1 MKWLVV
7 GAGSIGAQHI
17 EVLAGTEGQEVA
29 CVEPDEDRWNTIGE
43 HCKTRVSKTLEEG
56 LKAGQPD
63 VALICT
69 PTHLHITHALVC
81 AATKCHVIVEKPVSS
96 DTVGIDALIA
106 DLKYNG
112 KIGMVAGQFRFHP
125 GLLEVK
131 KIIDAG
137 KSDDVDL
144 GPIVS
149 ARAEY
154 GETIGAWRLNVHYAN
169 SHSAKKAQG
178 GGLFFDRIH
187 EFEYLMWL
195 FGKPTSVYATTAKR
209 TDLKTDVED
218 VAEVILDFNGI
229 PVSIHLDMVQ
239 KMYRMT
245 LEVVFEND
253 VVQWVNTPAITAKVC
268 LVNQVQHWL
277 KVFDG
282 KEEPVQT
289 IEDGYEVLRVALA
302 AYESAE
308 KGVKVELG
316 DAGTQ
321 WL

>member
-17 EVLAGTEGQEVA
+17 EVIAGTAGQEVA
-29 CVEPDEDRWNTIGE
+29 CVEPNEGRHEAIKE
-43 HCKTRVSKTLEEG
+43 HCLDRIAGTLEEG
-56 LKAGQPD
+56 LKAGKPD

-69 PTHLHITHALVC
+69 PTHLH
-81 AATKCHVIVEKPVSS
+81 ATDAMQCFGAGCHVIIEKPVCLSIWSS
-96 DTVGIDALIA
+96 AAVLETQGD
-106 DLKYNG
+106 

-125 GLLEVK
+125 GLMEVK
-131 KIIDAG
+131 KI
-137 KSDDVDL
+137 VDNRMADGEFL

-154 GETIGAWRLNVHYAN
+154 GENIGQWRLNVHYAK

-178 GGLFFDRIH
+178 GGLFLDRIH
-187 EFEYLMWL
+187 EFEYLSWL

-209 TDLKTDVED
+209 TDLDTDVED
-218 VAEVILDFNGI
+218 VAEVILDFDGI

-239 KMYRMT
+239 KLYRMS
-245 LEVVFEND
+245 LEVVFEKD
-253 VVQWVNTPAITAKVC
+253 VVQWVNTPSVTSKIC

-277 KVFDG
+277 RVFNGSED
-282 KEEPVQT
+282 PVQT
-289 IEDGYEVLRVALA
+289 IEDGYDILRIALA

-308 KGVKVELG
+308 KGVRINL
-316 DAGTQ
+316 
-321 WL
+321 

>member
-17 EVLAGTEGQEVA
+17 EVIAGTEGQDVA
-29 CVEPDEDRWNTIGE
+29 CVEPDEKRHDIVAE
-43 HCKTRVSKTLEEG
+43 HCKGRIATHLPDALR
-56 LKAGQPD
+56 AGVPD
-63 VALICT
+63 VALIAT
-69 PTHLHITHALVC
+69 GTHLHLGQALVC
-81 AATKCHVIVEKPVSS
+81 ANAGCHVIIEKPIHYQSF
-96 DTVGIDALIA
+96 DVGVLRKALG
-106 DLKYNG
+106 D
-112 KIGMVAGQFRFHP
+112 KIGMVAGQFRHHP
-125 GLLEVK
+125 GMVELK
-131 KIIDAG
+131 KVVENR

-154 GETIGAWRLNVHYAN
+154 GDNIGAWRINVHYSK
-169 SHSAKKAQG
+169 SHSARKIQG

-187 EFEYLMWL
+187 EFEYLTWL

-209 TDLKTDVED
+209 TSLLTDVED
-218 VAEVILDFNGI
+218 VAEVILDFDGI

-239 KMYRMT
+239 KLYRMS

-253 VVQWVNTPAITAKVC
+253 VVQWVNTPHLTSRIC
-268 LVNQVQHWL
+268 LINQVQHWL
-277 KVFDG
+277 RVFDG

-289 IEDGYEVLRVALA
+289 IEDGYEVLELALA

-308 KGVKVELG
+308 KGVRVDL
-316 DAGTQ
+316 
-321 WL
+321 

>member
-29 CVEPDEDRWNTIGE
+29 CVEPDEDRWNTVGD

-69 PTHLHITHALVC
+69 PTYLHITDAIQC
-81 AATKCHVIVEKPVSS
+81 FEAGCHVIIEKPVS
-96 DTVGIDALIA
+96 DKMHPWPLA
-106 DLKYNG
+106 DVQG
-112 KIGMVAGQFRFHP
+112 DKIGMVAGQFRFHP
-125 GLLEVK
+125 GLMEMK

-154 GETIGAWRLNVHYAN
+154 GETIGAWRLNVHYAK

-209 TDLKTDVED
+209 TELKTDVED

-282 KEEPVQT
+282 KEDPVQT
-289 IEDGYEVLRVALA
+289 IEDGYEVLRVAIA
-302 AYESAE
+302 DYESAE
-308 KGVKVELG
+308 KGVRVMLDKTEEE
-316 DAGTQ
+316 
-321 WL
+321 